1 MERTDVVIVGGG
13 PAGSSAAR
21 AAANSGAD
29 VVLVEK
35 GVPRT
40 DRDELGPDSTDAAG
54 ILDYWVDIMGEHPED
69 MPADVVLRE
78 LDGATFHGPS
88 ESVTI
93 ENTRIG
99 SSYDGFGFTVDRA
112 RFDDWLR
119 SLAEDAG
126 ADYRVGTSVTNVES
140 ATSGS
145 TPTHRVHLADGTE
158 IEGDALVLA
167 DGPQRT
173 VTMDVLDQFLPAE
186 RSATDHLAPDQ
197 ANHIAYQEYRQLP
210 AELFDPDHIEF
221 WWGVMPG
228 HTAYPWIFPND
239 DGVARIGL
247 TMPIGMDIE
256 DVADPAAYALLDDE
270 DDAIPPGRVYIRR
283 LLEQQ
288 FPEYELDDFPIV
300 EDRGKQSGRE
310 AYPISSTQPIESPT
324 AANVAVVGGAM
335 GATSAFHE
343 GGDHVAIR
351 TGKIAGELAA
361 EGRMTEYNDAWQ
373 RAIGDE
379 VRRNVTFA
387 ALVRGM
393 EPNDW
398 DRYFAIIN
406 RMLRTDGSRKRQ
418 ALSAG
423 LEGIG
428 IYLRYRRKRWS
439 YRGDRYVQ
447 LQESTYTV

>member
-1 MERTDVVIVGGG
+1 MERTDVAIVGGG

-93 ENTRIG
+93 KNTRIE
-99 SSYDGFGFTVDRA
+99 SSYDGFGFTVHRA

-119 SLAEDAG
+119 SLAGDAG
-126 ADYRVGTSVTNVES
+126 ADYRVGTSVTNVQS
-140 ATSGS
+140 DLSGS
-145 TPTHRVHLADGTE
+145 TPSHRLQLANGTE
-158 IEGDALVLA
+158 IEADALVLA

-173 VTMDVLDQFLPAE
+173 VTLDVLDQFLPTETGARE
-186 RSATDHLAPDQ
+186 YLAPDQ
-197 ANHIAYQEYRQLP
+197 ANHIAYQEYRRMP

-239 DGVARIGL
+239 DNVARIGL
-247 TMPIGMDIE
+247 TMPIGMDID
-256 DVADPAAYALLDDE
+256 DVVDRDAYALLDDD
-270 DDAIPPGRVYIRR
+270 DDAIPPGRIYIRR
-283 LLEQQ
+283 LLERQ
-288 FPEYELDDFPIV
+288 FPNYDLEDFPIV
-300 EDRGKQSGRE
+300 EDRGKQSGTE
-310 AYPISSTQPIESPT
+310 AYPIASTRPIESPT
-324 AANVAVVGGAM
+324 GANVAVVGGAM

-361 EGRMTEYNDAWQ
+361 EGRMAEYNDAWQ

-387 ALVRGM
+387 ELVRGLG
-393 EPNDW
+393 PSDW
-398 DRYFAIIN
+398 DQYFSIVD
-406 RMLRTDGSRKRQ
+406 RMLQTDGSRKQQ

-423 LEGIG
+423 LDGIG

-439 YRGDRYVQ
+439 FRGDRYVQ
-447 LQESTYTV
+447 FRESTYTV